1 MPVLLDGVGSSFVEV
16 TVISLKR
23 GRGKMAMGVA
33 WQPRDLGWKPPSI
46 LGFQVV
52 GFPSEVRL

>member
-23 GRGKMAMGVA
+23 GAGQDGYGHRMAASGSWLEASKRVS
-33 WQPRDLGWKPPSI
+33 G
-46 LGFQVV
+46 LGFRV
-52 GFPSEVRL
+52 